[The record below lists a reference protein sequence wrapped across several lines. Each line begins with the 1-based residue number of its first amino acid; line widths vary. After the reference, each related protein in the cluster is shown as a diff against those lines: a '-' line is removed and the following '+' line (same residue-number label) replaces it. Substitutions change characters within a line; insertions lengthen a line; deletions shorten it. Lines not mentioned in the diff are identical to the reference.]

1 MENKQL
7 MRKLLLIAVLLFLT
21 SVAVNYVMA
30 DDSFNNTMD
39 KIDRLKGDQNK
50 VMYDKIQPLNNQYC
64 FIKIEIKEIKG
75 VMTKQEVIECADG
88 RKAYDGP
95 SYWELFAQFYYRDV
109 YTPEYCRYYNRKK
122 HAFKSF
128 GKVCLNQD
136 GEWKV
141 KK

>member
-128 GKVCLNQD
+128 GKVCLNKD

-141 KK
+141 K

>member
-1 MENKQL
+1 

-128 GKVCLNQD
+128 GKVCLNKD

-141 KK
+141 K